1 MPGEIDV
8 RITVF
13 PFPSGRAARLAGQ
26 AAVLAVLVGGTAAY
40 AANDT
45 TVELTVDGTTSEVS
59 TFGRTSV
66 EDVLAEAGVDVGQ
79 RDLVAPSLDTRVDD
93 GDEVLVQF
101 ARQLTVT
108 VDGEEKTYWTTAL
121 TVDQALAELDIRA
134 EGAWLSASR
143 STRLDRSGAELELFT
158 PKDVRVLAD
167 GKTADVTSTSRDVAA
182 LLAELGIALDADDTT
197 KVPLE
202 TPLSDGLVV
211 DVDRIATAEV
221 AEVVTEA
228 APVEQR
234 DSGDLY
240 EGQTKVL
247 ESGREGQRTLVWSIT
262 TNDGVEV
269 ARTQVSSTLDRAPA
283 ARIVLN
289 GTKVKPA
296 APAAPSAPSA
306 PPNYAPGDSVWD
318 RLAQCESGGNW
329 AINTGNGYYGGL
341 QFNLGTWQSNGG
353 SGYPH
358 ENSREQQIA
367 VAERLRA
374 ARGFNPWPACADKL
388 GLR

>member
-66 EDVLAEAGVDVGQ
+66 EDVLAEAGVEVGE

-93 GDEVLVQF
+93 GDDVLVQF

-108 VDGEEKTYWTTAL
+108 VDGQEKTYWTTAL
-121 TVDQALAELDIRA
+121 TVDQALEDLDIRA

-143 STRLDRSGAELELFT
+143 SSRVARSGAELELFT
-158 PKDVRVLAD
+158 PKDVQVLVD
-167 GKTADVTSTSRDVAA
+167 GKTLDATSTSRDVAA
-182 LLAELGIALDADDTT
+182 LLDELGVALDADDTT

-202 TPLSDGLVV
+202 TPLTDGLVV
-211 DVDRIATAEV
+211 DVDRIVTAEV
-221 AEVVTEA
+221 DEVVTEA
-228 APVEQR
+228 APVEER
-234 DSGDLY
+234 ESDDLY
-240 EGQTKVL
+240 KGQTKVL
-247 ESGREGQRTLVWSIT
+247 EAGREGERTIVWSIT
-262 TNDGVEV
+262 TSDGVEV
-269 ARTQVSSTLDRAPA
+269 ARTQLSSTLTQAPKP
-283 ARIVLN
+283 RIVLE
-289 GTKVKPA
+289 GTKSKPK
-296 APAAPSAPSA
+296 APSA

-341 QFNLGTWQSNGG
+341 QFNLATWQSNGG

-358 ENSREQQIA
+358 ENSRAQQIA
-367 VAERLRA
+367 VAERLHA